1 MIVLLINLVL
11 HYLRLILRIVSEDG
25 HLNSFIAQ
33 DAFLKRHMI
42 DSDGNDIANN
52 SVKSMPDLYLPE
64 RLHVP
69 RPTSTDL
76 ILQGDDEDDKSE
88 CLSMSIVKGSMGF
101 GFTIADSSHGQKVN
115 LHCISIRVYI
125 IIRIFVVRECI

>member
-1 MIVLLINLVL
+1 M
-11 HYLRLILRIVSEDG
+11 
-25 HLNSFIAQ
+25 
-33 DAFLKRHMI
+33 KRHLL
-42 DSDGNDIANN
+42 DTDGNDITNN

-88 CLSMSIVKGSMGF
+88 LLSMSIVKGSMGF
-101 GFTIADSSHGQKVN
+101 GFTIADSAYGQKVKPN
-115 LHCISIRVYI
+115 LI
-125 IIRIFVVRECI
+125 

>member
-1 MIVLLINLVL
+1 M
-11 HYLRLILRIVSEDG
+11 
-25 HLNSFIAQ
+25 
-33 DAFLKRHMI
+33 KRHLL
-42 DSDGNDIANN
+42 DTDGNDITNN

-88 CLSMSIVKGSMGF
+88 LLNMSIVKGSMGF
-101 GFTIADSSHGQKVN
+101 GFTIADSAYGQKVKPN
-115 LHCISIRVYI
+115 LI
-125 IIRIFVVRECI
+125 